1 MYSLSQLL
9 ALFERVP
16 ADELLLTTGDRP
28 HVVHEG
34 RRRAV
39 ASQPM
44 SRAILHEVASEI
56 LSKDELA
63 FLPSDRP
70 RVVRHEHDGQTFV
83 VELSEVEGSLSLTI
97 RRARH
102 TQEHAKPSTGQPA
115 PDRRAGRHESAKR
128 PANEGSSPSSERM
141 AVTMIPGDA
150 SGIDVLL
157 LQMVASAA
165 SDLHV
170 CAGTRPAL
178 RVHGELRF
186 LDNERSFSSSE
197 VEALVRAVMPAP
209 AAARFDAH
217 RDTDFAYELPGV
229 ARFRI
234 NVFEDRKGV
243 GIVVRQIQ
251 LDVPTVD
258 ELGLPKPCVDLC
270 NLTSGLVL
278 VAGPTGAGKTTT
290 LAAMIDH
297 VNRTRRDHI
306 VTIEDPVEFM
316 HGNRKCLVNQR
327 EVGHHTKTFTS
338 ALRAALR
345 EDPDVVLVG
354 EMRDIETI
362 SIALE
367 TAETGHLVFASLSTL
382 TSVGAIERII
392 DHFPPDRQT
401 QVRLMLSR
409 SLKGVVAQTLCKK
422 VGGGRVAAHEILLV
436 TPAVASL
443 VREGK
448 TAQIPGIVEVSRAL
462 GMVTLNES
470 LSTLVGRQIISPKE
484 ALARAVDKL
493 GLLAM
498 LNQVSRISS
507 NYRLRRIANDSSAEG
522 RMPSPPALVA
532 VGQSVR

>member
-1 MYSLSQLL
+1 MYSLSRLL

-16 ADELLLTTGDRP
+16 ADELRLTTGDRP
-28 HVVHEG
+28 HVVYEG
-34 RRRAV
+34 RLRPV

-44 SRAILHEVASEI
+44 SRTALYELASEI

-63 FLPSDRP
+63 CLPSERP
-70 RVVRHEHDGQTFV
+70 RVVRHVHDGKTFV
-83 VELSEVEGSLSLTI
+83 VELSGVEGALSVSI
-97 RRARH
+97 RSARRAP
-102 TQEHAKPSTGQPA
+102 QENPRMKAKEPV
-115 PDRRAGRHESAKR
+115 
-128 PANEGSSPSSERM
+128 SPSSERM

-170 CAGTRPAL
+170 STGSRPAL

-186 LDNERSFSSSE
+186 LDDERFFSSVE
-197 VEALVRAVMPAP
+197 VESLVRAIMPP
-209 AAARFDAH
+209 SARACFDAN

-251 LDVPTVD
+251 LDVPTVED
-258 ELGLPKPCVDLC
+258 LGLPKPCIDLC

-297 VNRTRRDHI
+297 VNRTRRDHV

-316 HGNRKCLVNQR
+316 HTNRMCLVNQR

-382 TSVGAIERII
+382 TSVAAIERII

-409 SLKGVVAQTLCKK
+409 SLRGVVAQTLCKK

-443 VREGK
+443 VREGR

-470 LSTLVGRQIISPKE
+470 LSTLVSRQIISPKE

-507 NYRLRRIANDSSAEG
+507 NYRLRRIANDSSGEDRVSSPSLLETVGEPG
-522 RMPSPPALVA
+522 R
-532 VGQSVR
+532 

>member
-16 ADELLLTTGDRP
+16 ADELLLTMGDRP

-34 RRRAV
+34 RRRPV

-44 SRAILHEVASEI
+44 SRAVLHEVASEI

-63 FLPSDRP
+63 FLPSERP
-70 RVVRHEHDGQTFV
+70 RVVRHEHDGKTFV
-83 VELSEVEGSLSLTI
+83 IALSGVEGHLSLTI
-97 RRARH
+97 RRARRGSQA
-102 TQEHAKPSTGQPA
+102 TFLPM
-115 PDRRAGRHESAKR
+115 AGHRSAATDESEKAT
-128 PANEGSSPSSERM
+128 ANEGTSTSSERM
-141 AVTMIPGDA
+141 PVTMIPGDA

-157 LQMVASAA
+157 LQMVSSAA

-170 CAGTRPAL
+170 SAGSRPAL

-186 LDNERSFSSSE
+186 FDDERSFSSSE
-197 VEALVRAVMPAP
+197 VEALVRAIMPAP

-278 VAGPTGAGKTTT
+278 VVGPTGAGKTTT

-316 HGNRKCLVNQR
+316 HENRRCLVNQR

-338 ALRAALR
+338 ALRAALC

-382 TSVGAIERII
+382 SSVGAIERVI

-422 VGGGRVAAHEILLV
+422 AGGGRVAAHEILLV

-448 TAQIPGIVEVSRAL
+448 TSQIPGIVEVSRAL

-507 NYRLRRIANDSSAEG
+507 SYRLRRIANDSSAED
-522 RMPSPPALVA
+522 RTPSQPALEA
-532 VGQSVR
+532 VGQSTR